1 MTMTGNKDERKS
13 AMLKDIGSV
22 MGLYPTPVTVC
33 GTVLADGRVN
43 FLTIAHVGVVEH
55 GHLLVSID
63 KAHELSDAGIAANG
77 SVSVSLITRDM
88 IEAADWCGIAKAAK
102 QDKSGAF
109 AHRFDDVAGAP
120 IVEVAPLCMTCRVVD
135 SIEVGNFHNYIL
147 EPVHT
152 YVQEEYLTEKGK
164 IDYAKMS
171 PVLFEFSS
179 AQYLECGGVIGQC
192 WREGRDFEP
201 EGE

>member
-1 MTMTGNKDERKS
+1 MQ
-13 AMLKDIGSV
+13 KDIGPI

-33 GTVLADGRVN
+33 GTVLGDGHVN

-63 KAHELSDAGIAANG
+63 KAHELSDAGIAAKG

-88 IEAADWCGIAKAAK
+88 IEAADWCGIAKSAK
-102 QDKSGAF
+102 TDKSGAF
-109 AHRFDDVAGAP
+109 AHHFDDVEGAP
-120 IVEVAPLCMTCRVVD
+120 VIDCAPLCMTCRVVD
-135 SIEVGNFHNYIL
+135 SIEMGNFHNYIL
-147 EPVHT
+147 KPVHT
-152 YVQEEYLTEKGK
+152 CVQGDYLTEKGK

-192 WREGRDFEP
+192 WREGRGFEP
-201 EGE
+201 KGA

>member
-1 MTMTGNKDERKS
+1 MQ
-13 AMLKDIGSV
+13 KDIGQV

-33 GTVLADGRVN
+33 GTVLADGRAN

-63 KAHELSDAGIAANG
+63 KAHELSDAAIASNG
-77 SVSVSLITRDM
+77 TVSVSLINRDM

-109 AHRFDDVAGAP
+109 AHRFDDVEGAP
-120 IVEVAPLCMTCRVVD
+120 VIVEAPLCMTCKVID
-135 SIEVGNFHNYIL
+135 SIQVGNFHNYIL

-152 YVQEEYLTEKGK
+152 YVQEEFLTEKGK
-164 IDYAKMS
+164 IDFAKMS

-179 AQYLECGGVIGQC
+179 GQYLSTGEVIGQC
-192 WREGRDFEP
+192 WREGRNFQP
-201 EGE
+201 KGE

>member
-1 MTMTGNKDERKS
+1 MQ
-13 AMLKDIGSV
+13 KDIGPV

-33 GTVLADGRVN
+33 GTVLEDGRVN
-43 FLTIAHVGVVEH
+43 WLTIAHVGVVEH

-63 KAHELSDAGIAANG
+63 AAHELSDAAIAANG
-77 SVSVSLITRDM
+77 AVSVSLVTRDM

-102 QDKSGAF
+102 ADKSGAF

-120 IVEVAPLCMTCRVVD
+120 IIECAPLCMTCKVVD
-135 SIEVGNFHNYIL
+135 TLAVGNFHNYIL

-152 YVQEEYLTEKGK
+152 YVAEEYLTEKGK
-164 IDYAKMS
+164 VDYAKMG

-179 AQYLECGGVIGQC
+179 GQYLACGEIVGQC

-201 EGE
+201 QGA